1 MSASDWS
8 RQIEQYEDNDI
19 QKGKKE
25 KESLYISFF
34 GISPAEIS
42 KLFVCLYF
50 FMLVILFSLCLF
62 FGSPACL
69 PACLTA
75 FALFP
80 LFLPLVFSLLH
91 LLLKP
96 AGLFVSA
103 MSAAVQN
110 SRPRVGPT
118 RRQHSGHW
126 LWYDLT
132 LQ

>member
-50 FMLVILFSLCLF
+50 FMLVILLSLCLF

-69 PACLTA
+69 PA
-75 FALFP
+75 
-80 LFLPLVFSLLH
+80 
-91 LLLKP
+91 
-96 AGLFVSA
+96 
-103 MSAAVQN
+103 
-110 SRPRVGPT
+110 
-118 RRQHSGHW
+118 
-126 LWYDLT
+126 
-132 LQ
+132 